1 VRVSLELPTITSTL
15 DLYIAEINR
24 FPILSAEEEFKLAV
38 KFKKENDLAAA
49 EKLVL
54 CNLRFVVK
62 VAHEY
67 RNYRVKLADLIQE
80 GNIGLM
86 HAVKKFD
93 PYKGYRLIS
102 YAVWWIRAY
111 IQNYII
117 KSWSI
122 VKIGTTQA
130 QRKLFFKM
138 SQTKKELELLSKK
151 NPEFAE
157 IAASLGVKEWEVE
170 EMDGRMGSDVSLDTY
185 IGEGEE
191 TTLGDNLVYQG
202 EDQETALI
210 RKEEMAL
217 VQRSLAGAL
226 AKLSEKE
233 SFIVKHRLMADEP
246 MTLQEIGDHFH
257 FTRERARQIEEQVI
271 KKLRLAIPYEPEP
284 KNLPALEAPKDIPK
298 ETTKRRK

>member
-1 VRVSLELPTITSTL
+1 MRVSLELPTITSTL